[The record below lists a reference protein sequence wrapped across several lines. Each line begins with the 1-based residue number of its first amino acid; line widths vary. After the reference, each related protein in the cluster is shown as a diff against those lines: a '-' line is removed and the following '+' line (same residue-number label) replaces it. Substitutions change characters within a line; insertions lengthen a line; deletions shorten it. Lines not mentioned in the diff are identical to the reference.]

1 MYARAH
7 SVRCR
12 LYHSNQTLLLTAAVG
27 MKPRGHALKRRFY
40 CGRVMRKIIVH
51 TNAATLTAQLHAS
64 LNAAEIV

>member
-7 SVRCR
+7 SIRCR
-12 LYHSNQTLLLTAAVG
+12 FYYSNQTLLLAAAVG
-27 MKPRGHALKRRFY
+27 MKPRSHALKRGLY
-40 CGRVMRKIIVH
+40 CSRVMRKIIVH